1 MKVKCPNCKR
11 MSFETTEH
19 YDPNANVRGHFVRC
33 LLPYQID
40 WLCSSTTHAAE
51 MCCPEC
57 LAPLVVK
64 GKLLVVED
72 KPVVE
77 EVKPAEPETVPEPTE
92 PAIPEPEPAKVYVCD
107 VCGRELKTPA
117 ALSRHKTVHKKE
129 EAANG

>member
-19 YDPNANVRGHFVRC
+19 YDPNANVRGHFVKC
-33 LLPYQID
+33 LLPYHID

-51 MCCPEC
+51 MTCPEC

-64 GKLLVVED
+64 GRLLVVED

-77 EVKPAEPETVPEPTE
+77 VHVEAEVPEVFEDPAAEPAEP
-92 PAIPEPEPAKVYVCD
+92 AKLFVCD

-117 ALSRHKTVHKKE
+117 ALSRHKTVHKNKE

>member
-11 MSFETTEH
+11 MSFETTAH
-19 YDPNANVRGHFVRC
+19 YDPNASVRGHFVRC

-77 EVKPAEPETVPEPTE
+77 V
-92 PAIPEPEPAKVYVCD
+92 IPEPESEPAKVYVCD